1 MKANLMLKIAVVT
14 GGTDGIGLAIATHL
28 AGLGAEVVI
37 IGRNF
42 RKGEA
47 AVVSIKSATTNSR
60 IHFMSYDLSIIEQ
73 QDVMIH
79 KLSVE
84 YKTID
89 ILVHCAGVMLP
100 TRELTREGFETVFA
114 LQYLARFHL
123 SNSLLT
129 LLPSNTGI
137 IVNVSAAGTVP
148 FTIDFENLN
157 GEHSYNGL
165 SALLQ
170 ESVANDI
177 FGIRFTEKNSTI
189 RYFNYG
195 PGYCRTKL
203 FEHMPWWFHLL
214 TTSLGWIVARSA
226 DSAAK
231 EVMELILGKYPS
243 GMYSRNLTVTE
254 PNAYRSDPIIQDKLW
269 IFSELM
275 IDSAQATYSATMN
288 T

>member
-1 MKANLMLKIAVVT
+1 
-14 GGTDGIGLAIATHL
+14 
-28 AGLGAEVVI
+28 
-37 IGRNF
+37 
-42 RKGEA
+42 
-47 AVVSIKSATTNSR
+47 
-60 IHFMSYDLSIIEQ
+60 MSYDLSIIEQ